1 MCHEDKGKVEQT
13 EGNEMHGTEREDGSS
28 TPHATGRGLNKVLDE
43 SIWFPDT
50 VTETTYWQLG
60 KEHLVWGFAKKFLN
74 YRVIS
79 LKTRI
84 SKEKQTAGLPGWI

>member
-13 EGNEMHGTEREDGSS
+13 EGNEMHGTERKDGSS

-50 VTETTYWQLG
+50 ATETTY
-60 KEHLVWGFAKKFLN
+60 
-74 YRVIS
+74 
-79 LKTRI
+79 
-84 SKEKQTAGLPGWI
+84 